1 MGRDAAKTDWQE
13 IIAEMD
19 ISPGMEVHATQ
30 VKSDVADW
38 TKRSPEFA
46 FDPSGSHLFSIME
59 LAYSYAKRAH
69 ELIAVIERLLE
80 SGDLVASVVL
90 ARGLTETVGAGHQH
104 VSDMRRLVTA
114 GDLDRLEARFMK
126 FHAGQRD
133 AQVGPVRVM
142 DALRHLEEVDNAY
155 FAHLGSRHPALK
167 ALTDQITTAMAAAPE
182 MADRQLALRVSRSEK
197 RTVWPGMVQ
206 CEAEGS
212 RS

>member
-13 IIAEMD
+13 IIAEVRYGG
-19 ISPGMEVHATQ
+19 PRHE

-38 TKRSPEFA
+38 AKRSPKFA

-69 ELIAVIERLLE
+69 ELIAAIERLLE
-80 SGDLVASVVL
+80 SGDL
-90 ARGLTETVGAGHQH
+90 
-104 VSDMRRLVTA
+104 DW
-114 GDLDRLEARFMK
+114 LEVRFMK

-133 AQVGPVRVM
+133 AQVGLVRVM

-155 FAHLGSRHPALK
+155 FAHLESRHPALK
-167 ALTDQITTAMAAAPE
+167 ALTDQVTAAMAAAPE

>member
-13 IIAEMD
+13 IIAETA
-19 ISPGMEVHATQ
+19 ISPGMEVRATQ

-90 ARGLTETVGAGHQH
+90 ARWLTETVGAGHLY
-104 VSDMRRLVTA
+104 VSDMRRLITA
-114 GDLDRLEARFMK
+114 GDLDRLEARFME

-142 DALRHLEEVDNAY
+142 DALRGHFGINAE
-155 FAHLGSRHPALK
+155 
-167 ALTDQITTAMAAAPE
+167 QM
-182 MADRQLALRVSRSEK
+182 M
-197 RTVWPGMVQ
+197 
-206 CEAEGS
+206 
-212 RS
+212 